1 MKSLLVRVSQV
12 EVTSR
17 ENGRLSP
24 IIVEK
29 VTFQADIQDEDPKKY
44 TWGIHGTDIT
54 VCIYDPEKQGIF
66 KVGDRLDLLK
76 LKI

>member
-29 VTFQADIQDEDPKKY
+29 VTLQADDQDG
-44 TWGIHGTDIT
+44 W
-54 VCIYDPEKQGIF
+54 
-66 KVGDRLDLLK
+66 
-76 LKI
+76 

>member
-29 VTFQADIQDEDPKKY
+29 VTLQADDQDG
-44 TWGIHGTDIT
+44 WGIHGADIA
-54 VCIYDPEKQGIF
+54 VCIYDPERQGIF

-76 LKI
+76 LKV